1 MSMNKIK
8 DIPLETTAT
17 YQPLSDLNVRFWQQD
32 KGVAEL
38 RFLITRNDRPLSLS
52 KENVKIII
60 ALESGENFISSEDFI
75 IDTEVDGVVRFL
87 IPTDFM
93 RVATNVI
100 GQVYVG
106 TLDGDEVLVERQF
119 KFAVSQDL
127 LSNIPVEEKVRYIK
141 TFDDLRIE
149 IGDRLGSIEETL
161 LSLENFI
168 EEIEYTTKQ
177 GVDEITNLFNSQ
189 TIAFNTNYDEK
200 FNTINTIKT
209 DIETYVADAQADMV
223 AKKAEFDEAVAG
235 SGLVTEVSAENW
247 QKYKMTNDDGSRIYL
262 SKDSFT
268 DITTLPPGLYETVSG
283 VDALAQGFPEGH
295 NDSAF
300 SVIDV
305 TTSGS
310 DRRQIKV
317 VSHYNSKTWVKY
329 IHTNGED
336 RGWKEIPVVDDVALI
351 ETTSNS
357 QKKANTAEN
366 NSKLYTD
373 EKLTEQ
379 HGVLFNGST
388 ANVGG
393 VINLTDS
400 MDKYKMLVISG
411 SVPGGTFNE
420 VILLSTMGSSINLQ
434 TFNLRDTDGMFLG
447 MYEIRMSVN
456 SQTKLTI
463 ENDVSY
469 DNISDTGS
477 GEKRNAYTITRIEG
491 FK

>member
-1 MSMNKIK
+1 MSMSKIK
-8 DIPLETTAT
+8 DILLETTAT
-17 YQPLSDLNVRFWQQD
+17 YQPLSDLNVRFWNQD
-32 KGVAEL
+32 KNTAEL
-38 RFLITRNDRPLSLS
+38 RFLITRNEYPLSLS

-168 EEIEYTTKQ
+168 EEIEHTTKQ

-209 DIETYVADAQADMV
+209 DIETYVDAAQADMV

-235 SGLVTEVSAENW
+235 SGLVTEASATNW
-247 QKYKMTNDDGSRIYL
+247 QKHKLTDD
-262 SKDSFT
+262 
-268 DITTLPPGLYETVSG
+268 SG
-283 VDALAQGFPEGH
+283 VLPIVPLNGDLAALQALPSGFYYR
-295 NDSAF
+295 
-300 SVIDV
+300 
-305 TTSGS
+305 TS
-310 DRRQIKV
+310 
-317 VSHYNSKTWVKY
+317 
-329 IHTNGED
+329 
-336 RGWKEIPVVDDVALI
+336 
-351 ETTSNS
+351 
-357 QKKANTAEN
+357 
-366 NSKLYTD
+366 
-373 EKLTEQ
+373 
-379 HGVLFNGST
+379 
-388 ANVGG
+388 
-393 VINLTDS
+393 
-400 MDKYKMLVISG
+400 
-411 SVPGGTFNE
+411 
-420 VILLSTMGSSINLQ
+420 
-434 TFNLRDTDGMFLG
+434 
-447 MYEIRMSVN
+447 
-456 SQTKLTI
+456 
-463 ENDVSY
+463 
-469 DNISDTGS
+469 
-477 GEKRNAYTITRIEG
+477 
-491 FK
+491 